1 VSAGLSIY
9 DTMNFIKPDVSA
21 PCAWAWPPAWAP
33 SCWRGR
39 QGQALCAAQQ
49 QDHDPPADRAVRR
62 ARPPTSRSTA
72 REILKTREQLN
83 RILAER
89 TGQPFDKIASDTER
103 DYFMSAGEAL
113 RLRPDRQGSSTSAAD
128 ASSGSFS
135 IDRRAGSL
143 VYHGPHPP
151 PPRDVPMADKKG
163 GSSEKVLYCSFC
175 GKSQHEVK
183 KLIAGPS
190 VFICDECIE
199 LCNDIIRDESRR
211 ANKPAPRRQVRPA
224 HAAARSSP
232 SSTST

>member
-1 VSAGLSIY
+1 MIHQ
-9 DTMNFIKPDVSA
+9 P
-21 PCAWAWPPAWAP
+21 
-33 SCWRGR
+33 
-39 QGQALCAAQQ
+39 
-49 QDHDPPADRAVRR
+49 RAVRR

-83 RILAER
+83 RIMAER
-89 TGQPFDKIASDTER
+89 TGQSFDKIASDTER

-113 RLRPDRQGSSTSAAD
+113 DYGLIDQVRRQARLGVKR
-128 ASSGSFS
+128 SFS

-151 PPRDVPMADKKG
+151 PPRDVPMADKKR

-199 LCNDIIRDESRR
+199 LCNDIIRDEVVAAER
-211 ANKPAPRRQVRPA
+211 A
-224 HAAARSSP
+224 
-232 SSTST
+232 